1 MIQLHA
7 VYMTLTSDT
16 KTQIGEKWK
25 DENYA
30 NNNQIRVE
38 MTKVVLDKIDFKS
51 KVFTWEKKY
60 IIY

>member
-1 MIQLHA
+1 
-7 VYMTLTSDT
+7 MTLTLDT

-51 KVFTWEKKY
+51 KVFTWEKKD

>member
-7 VYMTLTSDT
+7 VYMTLTLDT

>member
-51 KVFTWEKKY
+51 KVFTWEKKD

>member
-7 VYMTLTSDT
+7 VYMTLTLDT

-51 KVFTWEKKY
+51 KVFTWEKKD